1 LYLGELRGKWEM
13 FLITPDQKILR
24 NPKDLKLYIAK
35 SGAVID
41 SNIVNFALPKK
52 TAKVRNKNSKLN
64 SQKCSYIKIRISKQ
78 IVLLSFYNAFD
89 ISI

>member
-1 LYLGELRGKWEM
+1 MPHNPEKCPCFIIISFYLGELRGKWEM

-24 NPKDLKLYIAK
+24 TPTDLKLYIAK

-52 TAKVRNKNSKLN
+52 TAKVSNKKFQVKL
-64 SQKCSYIKIRISKQ
+64 
-78 IVLLSFYNAFD
+78 
-89 ISI
+89 